1 MQAVVDEIG
10 ERYAWIE
17 WFMGCIALGFGG
29 GAGSSGSA
37 MAQEAQEEPHPHW
50 QDEWLFWREKG

>member
-1 MQAVVDEIG
+1 MKDMHG
-10 ERYAWIE
+10 SNGLWYAC
-17 WFMGCIALGFGG
+17 MALGFGG

-50 QDEWLFWREKG
+50 QDEWLFCR